1 MIRPISQFAMV
12 AGLMIAAM
20 TLPVQTRAAEP
31 AAGGETVTRRLSP
44 DQYRQI
50 VEDVFGSDIKLGG
63 RFEPDIRMGGLL
75 AVGAGHISV
84 TATGLEQYDSMART
98 VATQV
103 VDERHR
109 DTLIPCKP
117 AALVEPDDA
126 CAGQFLSKSGRLLY
140 RRPLTPQ
147 ELQVRVAAA
156 AAAAR
161 TLQNFYSGLALSL
174 AGMLES
180 SQFLFRREVAEADP
194 DHPGQYRLNA
204 YSKASQLSFLLWNT
218 APDSELLTAAEHG
231 DLGSEKGLAR
241 QVDRMLAS
249 PRLEAGV
256 RAFFADML
264 QFDTFAT
271 LAKDPSFFPKFT
283 SQVATD
289 AQEQTLRTLTDL
301 LVTHRGDYRDLFT
314 TRKTFLTPALGAI
327 YSVPVAKTT
336 PNGAPDAWTPF
347 EYPEGDPR
355 SGIVSQVSFVA
366 LHSHPG
372 RSSPTIR
379 GKALRQT
386 MLCQKVPDPP
396 GNVNFAV
403 VQDTTNPQ
411 YKTARER
418 LTAHRTDPT
427 CAGCHKLID
436 PIGFSLE
443 TFDSG
448 GGFRTTENG
457 VAIDPSGEL
466 DGTSFKDGLGLG
478 KTRCTTAGDDV
489 LRGQPGLFLC
499 RRPAPRQK
507 AKSRLGQVAGEG
519 LRRRRLSAARFD
531 APHRHQRR
539 LLSRRRAAD
548 RRTRHRRTPKLASQT
563 DAAGEPEMIPMR
575 TLNRRKMLRGML
587 GGAAVT
593 LGVPFLDC
601 FLNTNGTAQA
611 SGAPLPLRFGTWIQ
625 QLGMNPG
632 FWEPTTVG
640 PKYEMRDRSSR
651 RLLRSRTRSTSIAA

>member
-1 MIRPISQFAMV
+1 MIRPISQFAMI
-12 AGLMIAAM
+12 AGLAVAAM
-20 TLPVQTRAAEP
+20 TLPVEILAAEP
-31 AAGGETVTRRLSP
+31 TTGGDTVTRRLSP

-117 AALVEPDDA
+117 AAVAEPDDA

-140 RRPLTPQ
+140 RRPLTQQ
-147 ELQVRVAAA
+147 ELQLRVAAA

-180 SQFLFRREVAEADP
+180 PQFLFRREVAEADP
-194 DHPGQYRLNA
+194 SHPGQYRLDA

-218 APDSELLTAAEHG
+218 APDSELLAAAEHG
-231 DLGSEKGLAR
+231 DLGSERGLAK

-249 PRLEAGV
+249 PRLEAGI

-283 SQVATD
+283 SQVAAD
-289 AQEQTLRTLTDL
+289 AQEQTLRTIVDHVLKQK
-301 LVTHRGDYRDLFT
+301 GDYRDLFT

-372 RSSPTIR
+372 RSSPTLR
-379 GKALRQT
+379 GKAIREIL
-386 MLCQKVPDPP
+386 LCQKVPDPP
-396 GNVNFAV
+396 GNVNFTV

-411 YKTARER
+411 YKTARDR
-418 LTAHRTDPT
+418 LTAHRTEPT

-436 PIGFSLE
+436 PVGFSLE

-457 VAIDPSGEL
+457 VPIDPRGEL
-466 DGTSFKDGLGLG
+466 NGVKFANSLGLG
-478 KTRCTTAGDDV
+478 KALHDEPAATSCVVNRLYAYAAG
-489 LRGQPGLFLC
+489 
-499 RRPAPRQK
+499 
-507 AKSRLGQVAGEG
+507 
-519 LRRRRLSAARFD
+519 
-531 APHRHQRR
+531 
-539 LLSRRRAAD
+539 RAATKTESELVQSLEKSFAANGYRLPD
-548 RRTRHRRTPKLASQT
+548 LLRLIATDNAFYRVTAPQTGALDSPLPKLAARS
-563 DAAGEPEMIPMR
+563 DADQE
-575 TLNRRKMLRGML
+575 TRK
-587 GGAAVT
+587 
-593 LGVPFLDC
+593 
-601 FLNTNGTAQA
+601 
-611 SGAPLPLRFGTWIQ
+611 
-625 QLGMNPG
+625 
-632 FWEPTTVG
+632 
-640 PKYEMRDRSSR
+640 
-651 RLLRSRTRSTSIAA
+651 

>member
-1 MIRPISQFAMV
+1 MTRSISQFAMV
-12 AGLMIAAM
+12 AGLAITAM

-31 AAGGETVTRRLSP
+31 AIGGDTVTRRLSP

-117 AALVEPDDA
+117 VAATEPDDA
-126 CAGQFLSKSGRLLY
+126 CASQFLSKSGRLLY
-140 RRPLTPQ
+140 RRPLTQQ
-147 ELQVRVAAA
+147 ELQLRVAAA
-156 AAAAR
+156 AAATR

-174 AGMLES
+174 AGVLES
-180 SQFLFRREVAEADP
+180 PQFLFRREVAEADP
-194 DHPGQYRLNA
+194 NHPGQYRLDA

-231 DLGSEKGLAR
+231 DLGGEKGLAR

-249 PRLEAGV
+249 PRLEAGI

-283 SQVATD
+283 SQVAAD
-289 AQEQTLRTLTDL
+289 AQEQTLRTIVDHVL
-301 LVTHRGDYRDLFT
+301 RQKGDYRDLFT

-372 RSSPTIR
+372 RSSPTLR
-379 GKALRQT
+379 GKAIREIL
-386 MLCQKVPDPP
+386 LCQKVPDPP
-396 GNVNFAV
+396 GNVNFTV
-403 VQDTTNPQ
+403 VQDTNNPQ
-411 YKTARER
+411 YKTARDR
-418 LTAHRTDPT
+418 LTAHRTEPT

-436 PIGFSLE
+436 PVGFSLE

-457 VAIDPSGEL
+457 VPIDPSGEL
-466 DGTSFKDGLGLG
+466 NGVKFENSLGLG
-478 KTRCTTAGDDV
+478 KALHDEPATTSCVVNRLYAYAAG
-489 LRGQPGLFLC
+489 R
-499 RRPAPRQK
+499 AA
-507 AKSRLGQVAGEG
+507 AKSENEWVQSLEKSFAANGYRLPDLLRLIATDDAFYRVA
-519 LRRRRLSAARFD
+519 
-531 APHRHQRR
+531 APQTGA
-539 LLSRRRAAD
+539 LDSP
-548 RRTRHRRTPKLASQT
+548 TPKLAARS
-563 DAAGEPEMIPMR
+563 DADQE
-575 TLNRRKMLRGML
+575 TRK
-587 GGAAVT
+587 
-593 LGVPFLDC
+593 
-601 FLNTNGTAQA
+601 
-611 SGAPLPLRFGTWIQ
+611 
-625 QLGMNPG
+625 
-632 FWEPTTVG
+632 
-640 PKYEMRDRSSR
+640 
-651 RLLRSRTRSTSIAA
+651 